1 MAKKKK
7 PALKKVAKEMPFWPG
22 LTRLYDKQVDCGAIL
37 MCGEHAAALLEAVD
51 IAVTVIA
58 DTAGAKLSR
67 DDALL
72 LLRLKQVR
80 RMVRFTF
87 VEDK

>member
-1 MAKKKK
+1 MANTKKR
-7 PALKKVAKEMPFWPG
+7 KVPQPLPYWPG
-22 LTRLYDKQVDCGAIL
+22 LTRLYDAKVGCGAIL

-51 IAVTVIA
+51 IAVAVIA
-58 DTAGAKLSR
+58 DTAGAKQSR
-67 DDALL
+67 DDELL
-72 LLRLKQVR
+72 LLRLEQVR

>member
-1 MAKKKK
+1 MAKKKPK
-7 PALKKVAKEMPFWPG
+7 RKKQQPLPYWPG
-22 LTRLYDKQVDCGAIL
+22 LTRLYDKTVDCGAVL

-51 IAVTVIA
+51 IAVTVVA
-58 DTAGAKLSR
+58 DTAGAKLGR

-80 RMVRFTF
+80 QMLRFTF
-87 VEDK
+87 LEDK